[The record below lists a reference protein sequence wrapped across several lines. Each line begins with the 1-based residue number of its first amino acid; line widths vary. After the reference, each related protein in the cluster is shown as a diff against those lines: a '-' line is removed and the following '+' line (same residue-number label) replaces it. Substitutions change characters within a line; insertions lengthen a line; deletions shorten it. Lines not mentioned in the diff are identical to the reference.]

1 MDITSYLAVYDYG
14 IEVLRLDRFSRRS
27 RSQRSAER
35 RHGIVRRERR
45 RRVEG
50 DEPERAHIG
59 VASQR
64 FASRLRSRRRPGLCS
79 SNIFRGR
86 LFVRA
91 SRASSGRG
99 GNVSNSN
106 RRLRER
112 ATARQRRT
120 RWRLRATAKR
130 RGIFRRPSRFKRQR
144 DGTGIHSFKFLLRR
158 WAASVQ
164 GQLLFTGCCRS
175 TLSGGRCVGGARLSR
190 QRFARSARSARWDG
204 FCVASCYV
212 PNAPPTDAVSTSII
226 ESQKP
231 LHPCDNWFCL
241 PREICKWNREGGTR
255 CLRLE
260 DTSLRGHY
268 PALRLMD
275 VNDVSV
281 SLSRFSSPLLEFFNS
296 SLRNVTFV
304 NVTIDSLLLSNVTVI
319 NFIIINSTIGAVSYN
334 DCHFHNYTAVNQNR
348 SRHES
353 NLTETMFPSAWWR
366 FFHIADIHM
375 SVVYNESVDGSPT
388 YCQWK
393 SDASIA
399 PFKALYG
406 KPCCESPHLL
416 VDSYFDSISATDAEP
431 NVNADFIL
439 VTGDFAGQRLYVEA
453 MKKVA
458 LKLKAKFPNKYV
470 FPALENSDLSDH
482 KVLKTWH
489 AKVLDTW
496 TPLIRCQNCSW
507 RSHTTPVTAK
517 RLRNTFLKGGY
528 YKVSLSNKMTML
540 VLNTNYFTAK
550 AVAATSRFL
559 RDGKKQLKWLK
570 NELARA
576 ERFEKKVV
584 IVGRTP
590 PGVDRFGRSLWTA
603 DATKAYVNITAY
615 RYPHIIAGQLF
626 AHMHSETY
634 RVLFADMKNPT
645 LEKSSPLLFSSAITP
660 VYDNNPNYRLVF
672 LDNDKQRFTDF
683 IQWYPDL
690 AIENQYN
697 QTKRHKQ
704 YVFSELFP
712 SRLGQV
718 ISSKRFLEIADGIV
732 EPNESQT
739 WLKYIGNG
747 PSPYMPGCSDVSSR
761 FLMHCAMK
769 YWDASAVA
777 ACKNRL
783 SLIHFRVR
791 KQ

>member
-1 MDITSYLAVYDYG
+1 
-14 IEVLRLDRFSRRS
+14 
-27 RSQRSAER
+27 
-35 RHGIVRRERR
+35 
-45 RRVEG
+45 
-50 DEPERAHIG
+50 
-59 VASQR
+59 
-64 FASRLRSRRRPGLCS
+64 
-79 SNIFRGR
+79 
-86 LFVRA
+86 
-91 SRASSGRG
+91 
-99 GNVSNSN
+99 
-106 RRLRER
+106 
-112 ATARQRRT
+112 
-120 RWRLRATAKR
+120 
-130 RGIFRRPSRFKRQR
+130 
-144 DGTGIHSFKFLLRR
+144 
-158 WAASVQ
+158 
-164 GQLLFTGCCRS
+164 
-175 TLSGGRCVGGARLSR
+175 
-190 QRFARSARSARWDG
+190 
-204 FCVASCYV
+204 
-212 PNAPPTDAVSTSII
+212 
-226 ESQKP
+226 
-231 LHPCDNWFCL
+231 
-241 PREICKWNREGGTR
+241 
-255 CLRLE
+255 
-260 DTSLRGHY
+260 
-268 PALRLMD
+268 MD

-590 PGVDRFGRSLWTA
+590 PG
-603 DATKAYVNITAY
+603 
-615 RYPHIIAGQLF
+615 
-626 AHMHSETY
+626 
-634 RVLFADMKNPT
+634 
-645 LEKSSPLLFSSAITP
+645 
-660 VYDNNPNYRLVF
+660 
-672 LDNDKQRFTDF
+672 
-683 IQWYPDL
+683 
-690 AIENQYN
+690 
-697 QTKRHKQ
+697 
-704 YVFSELFP
+704 
-712 SRLGQV
+712 
-718 ISSKRFLEIADGIV
+718 
-732 EPNESQT
+732 
-739 WLKYIGNG
+739 
-747 PSPYMPGCSDVSSR
+747 
-761 FLMHCAMK
+761 
-769 YWDASAVA
+769 
-777 ACKNRL
+777 
-783 SLIHFRVR
+783 
-791 KQ
+791 